1 MLSLLAHNWW
11 MLVLRG
17 GLAVLFGIAA
27 FVWPEITL
35 EALVILFGAFS
46 LVDGAFNVI
55 SAFMRRERYWGL
67 LLVEGIFG
75 MLIGILTFA
84 WPGITAL
91 VLLYLIAGWAIVT
104 GLLEIFAAVQLRR
117 QIQGEWLLGL
127 SGILSIIFGILLA
140 IQPGSGALA
149 LVWLI
154 GGYAV
159 VLGVLLIA
167 LGLRL
172 RNVQSFSGSQE
183 GLRTFA

>member
-1 MLSLLAHNWW
+1 

-17 GLAVLFGIAA
+17 VLAVLFGIAA

-46 LVDGAFNVI
+46 LVEGVFNVA
-55 SAFMRRERYWGL
+55 SALMQREGYWGL
-67 LLVEGIFG
+67 LLLEGVFG
-75 MLIGILTFA
+75 VLIGILTFA

-104 GLLEIFAAVQLRR
+104 GVFEIFAAVQLRK
-117 QIQGEWLLGL
+117 QIEGEWLLGL
-127 SGILSIIFGILLA
+127 GGLLSIIFGVLMAL
-140 IQPGSGALA
+140 QPGSGALA

-159 VLGVLLIA
+159 VFGVILIA

-172 RNVQSFSGSQE
+172 RNVKSFSETQQ
-183 GLRTFA
+183 TFA